1 MTIFTFSMTLPQ
13 ATSSV
18 VPYPSR
24 NSLLKQLFRN
34 SSRTIRI
41 FPFLSIRND
50 TGMFLHR
57 LFGGNDT
64 AFLHQ
69 FVDPGD
75 LSIFKNLQYPI
86 LHFKIV
92 SRTD

>member
-24 NSLLKQLFRN
+24 NSLFKQLFRN

-57 LFGGNDT
+57 LVN
-64 AFLHQ
+64 
-69 FVDPGD
+69 PGD

-86 LHFKIV
+86 LHFKII

>member
-24 NSLLKQLFRN
+24 NSLFKQLFRN
-34 SSRTIRI
+34 SSRTI
-41 FPFLSIRND
+41 
-50 TGMFLHR
+50 R

-69 FVDPGD
+69 LVNPGD

-86 LHFKIV
+86 LHFKII

>member
-24 NSLLKQLFRN
+24 NSLFKQLFRN

-64 AFLHQ
+64 A
-69 FVDPGD
+69 
-75 LSIFKNLQYPI
+75 SIFKNLQYPI
-86 LHFKIV
+86 LHFKII

>member
-24 NSLLKQLFRN
+24 NSLFKQLFRN

-50 TGMFLHR
+50 TGMFLH
-57 LFGGNDT
+57 
-64 AFLHQ
+64 Q
-69 FVDPGD
+69 FVNPGD

-86 LHFKIV
+86 LHFKII

>member
-1 MTIFTFSMTLPQ
+1 MTIFTFSM
-13 ATSSV
+13 
-18 VPYPSR
+18 
-24 NSLLKQLFRN
+24 
-34 SSRTIRI
+34 I

-69 FVDPGD
+69 LVNPGD

-86 LHFKIV
+86 LHFKII

>member
-24 NSLLKQLFRN
+24 NSLFKQLFRN

-69 FVDPGD
+69 LVTILPDNKPGSPQ
-75 LSIFKNLQYPI
+75 LFI
-86 LHFKIV
+86 KITV
-92 SRTD
+92 

>member
-24 NSLLKQLFRN
+24 NSL
-34 SSRTIRI
+34 
-41 FPFLSIRND
+41 FPFRSIRND

-69 FVDPGD
+69 FVNPGD

-86 LHFKIV
+86 LHFKII

>member
-69 FVDPGD
+69 FVNPGD
-75 LSIFKNLQYPI
+75 LSI
-86 LHFKIV
+86 
-92 SRTD
+92 